1 MRSFSAYKSWLLAG
15 GVAIVALFS
24 AAPALA
30 VSPPMWSV
38 QSTAAPTM
46 MRTDAVCPVQQVS
59 VSATGG
65 TFTLTFEGQTTSPIA
80 YDASATGPHSVESE
94 LNALS
99 TIGGLGGSVSVSE
112 DPGNEPD
119 EHSYVVTV
127 GGTLCG
133 VPEKEGLKF
142 GGITISP
149 GTMSADGSSLT
160 LAGGQGTATAKLQST
175 TAWSSDEYEVAVE
188 NIGGSA
194 SSGVIT
200 LTDKLP
206 PGVTTTGSAVP
217 ELWHGVE
224 LEPGF
229 VCSSGVALSEVTCT
243 GTPLIEAGS
252 RISYNNGDA
261 DASEGQDIVHVL
273 IPVTVAAGVSGSV
286 TNTATVSGG
295 GAARSAS
302 VSTLNPVNTST
313 PPAYGISYFSASVNG
328 EQGAPFT
335 QADGHPDAVTVSFGF
350 NTETEPGA
358 SGGAPSHNL
367 ASNAVAGDETREIAT
382 DLPLGLV
389 GNPLATPRCPLAL
402 VAAGDNKT
410 HCPRDTQVGII
421 YLDYSLGRTGPDIS
435 GPYALFN
442 VVPEPGRPG
451 EFAFNPVGGS
461 IIVLYGEVV
470 RTPLGNVVR
479 VLVPTPRAHVQ
490 SVSITFFGNPVGV
503 FSQPSEKDAVE
514 SPGGGTD
521 GRPFEDTDELPF
533 LINPTNCEAS
543 AAQRTMTMHVDSWDH
558 PGALNPD
565 GTPDFSDPSWKEAST
580 VIPPVEGCGELY
592 FNPSHF
598 ELAPNGLLEGSHE
611 AKSGGTTQADE
622 PSAYEGRLK
631 IPQVEEFG
639 TLSRPELKNATI
651 TLPAGVSV
659 SASAANG
666 LEGCSE
672 AQLDIGSG
680 EPGHCP
686 EGSKLGTVEV
696 SSPLLSK
703 PLQGHVYLAEPKC
716 GEEGEPACVESEA
729 EEGKLFGLIIELDGE
744 AVIKIP
750 GYVEAGGY
758 GAYSAAHGLAPGQ
771 LRSVFPN
778 DPQLPFGELVFKF
791 EEGPRTSL
799 ANPQTCGAFTTSSVL
814 EPWSAPFSASATS
827 ESLFNVDWDGHGG
840 ACPAGMP
847 FSPSFTAGTASSA
860 AGAYSPL
867 MLEFSRQDRE
877 QDLSRITVH
886 TPVGML
892 GNLSNVP
899 LCGEPQASQGAC
911 GEASLIGSTSA
922 VVGPGE
928 DPFTITGGRVY
939 LTGPYKGSPFGLSI
953 VVPANAGPFHLG
965 NVVVRA
971 SVAVDPHTAA
981 LTVTTDALPQVVDSV
996 PIRLRKVVVDVDRP
1010 GFIFN
1015 ATDCTTRRVE
1025 ASISGLEGFTG
1036 THGLSAL
1043 VASSYTANGCAG
1055 LAFKPKFAVSTSGK
1069 TSRAKGASLAV
1080 KLTYPTGAG
1089 YANIA
1094 KVKVDLPKQLPS
1106 RLTTLQKA
1114 CTAAVFD
1121 ANPAGCPKESVV
1133 GMAKATTPILPVPLM
1148 GPAYFVSH
1156 GGEAFPSLIVVLQ
1169 GYGVTV
1175 DLVGTTFISKAGI
1188 TSSTFEAVPDVPVST
1203 FELTLPEGKFS
1214 ALAANGNLCT
1224 SKLAMPTAFVG
1235 QNGKEIHDSTK
1246 ITVAGCAKAKK
1257 LTRAQQ
1263 LGKAMKACKKK
1274 AKGKRITCE
1283 KQARKKYSPL
1293 KKAKKKGKK

>member
-1 MRSFSAYKSWLLAG
+1 MRSFSVCRSGLLAA
-15 GVAIVALFS
+15 GVAAATLFS
-24 AAPALA
+24 AASALA
-30 VSPPMWSV
+30 AASPPEWSI
-38 QSTAAPTM
+38 QSVAAPTTM
-46 MRTDAVCPVQQVS
+46 HTTDAVSAVQRVT
-59 VSATGG
+59 VNATGG
-65 TFTLTFEGQTTSPIA
+65 TFTLTFEGQTTGAIA
-80 YDASATGPHSVESE
+80 FDAPATGAHSVESE
-94 LNALS
+94 LDALS
-99 TIGGLGGSVSVSE
+99 SIGGIGGSVAVTE
-112 DPGNEPD
+112 APGSGPGER
-119 EHSYVVTV
+119 SYVVTV
-127 GGTLCG
+127 GGTLRG
-133 VPEKEGLKF
+133 VPEKAACCF
-142 GGITISP
+142 VIP
-149 GTMSADGSSLT
+149 ATMTADSTSLT
-160 LAGGQGTATAKLQST
+160 GGAETATVTLLTAGST
-175 TAWSSDEYEVAVE
+175 KDEYELEVE
-188 NIGGSA
+188 NIGDSA

-200 LTDKLP
+200 VTDKLP
-206 PGVTTTGSAVP
+206 PGVTTTATSVP
-217 ELWHGVE
+217 EIKLPGSGQ
-224 LEPGF
+224 EPGF
-229 VCSSGVALSEVTCT
+229 ECSSGAGLSEVTCT
-243 GTPLIEAGS
+243 GAPLVLAGPPT
-252 RISYNNGDA
+252 SYNN
-261 DASEGQDIVHVL
+261 QDVTNAGGRGIFQVL
-273 IPVTVAAGVSGSV
+273 IPVTVAAGASGSV

-295 GAARSAS
+295 GAPASAS
-302 VSTLNPVNTST
+302 VSTPNPVNTST
-313 PPAYGISYFSASVNG
+313 PPAYGVSFFNALVSD
-328 EQGAPFT
+328 EQGAPST
-335 QADGHPDAVTVSFGF
+335 QAGGHPYAVTVNFGF
-350 NTETEPGA
+350 NTEVLRSGA
-358 SGGAPSHNL
+358 QPAPSHGI
-367 ASNAVAGDETREIAT
+367 SQNAAAGDDTREMAF
-382 DLPLGLV
+382 DLPLGLI
-389 GNPLATPRCPLAL
+389 GNPLAAPRCPLAL
-402 VAAGDNKT
+402 VAAPGLNAT
-410 HCPRDTQVGII
+410 GCPRDTQVGIV
-421 YLDYSLGRTGPDIS
+421 YLSFFGAKPNIS
-435 GPYALFN
+435 GPFALFN

-451 EFAFNPVGGS
+451 EFAFNPVGGVVQ
-461 IIVLYGEVV
+461 VLYGTVV

-479 VLVPTPRAHVQ
+479 LVLQTPRVELQGA
-490 SVSITFFGNPVGV
+490 STTFFGNPIGV
-503 FSQPSEKDAVE
+503 FSQPGEHA
-514 SPGGGTD
+514 D
-521 GRPFEDTDELPF
+521 GRPFEDTAELPF
-533 LINPTNCEAS
+533 LINPTNCQAS
-543 AAQRTMTMHVDSWDH
+543 AAQRTLTMHVDSYDH
-558 PGALNPD
+558 TGALNPD
-565 GTPDFSDPSWKEAST
+565 GTPNFSDPNWKEAST
-580 VIPPVEGCGELY
+580 VTPPVEGCNLLE

-598 ELAPNGLLEGSHE
+598 ELAPSGLLEGAHQP
-611 AKSGGTTQADE
+611 AAGGTTQADE

-631 IPQVEEFG
+631 IPQVETFG
-639 TLSRPELKNATI
+639 TLSRPELKSATI

-672 AQLDIGSG
+672 AQLDPGSG

-716 GEEGEPACVESEA
+716 GEEGEAACVESEA
-729 EEGKLFGLIIELDGE
+729 EEGKLFGLDIELDGE
-744 AVIKIP
+744 AVVKIP

-758 GAYSAAHGLAPGQ
+758 GVYSQTHGLAPGQ
-771 LRSVFPN
+771 LRAVFPN
-778 DPQLPFGELVFKF
+778 DPQVPFGELVFKF
-791 EEGPRTSL
+791 KEGPRTSL
-799 ANPQTCGAFTTSSVL
+799 ANPQTCGTYTTTSLL
-814 EPWSAPFSASATS
+814 EPWSAPFSANATS

-840 ACPAGMP
+840 GCPTGMP
-847 FSPSFTAGTASSA
+847 FSPGFTAGTASSA
-860 AGAYSPL
+860 AGSYSPL
-867 MLEFSRQDRE
+867 VLEFARQDRE
-877 QDLSRITVH
+877 QDLSAITVH

-899 LCGEPQASQGAC
+899 LCGEPQAAEGSC
-911 GEASLIGSTSA
+911 GEGSLIGTTTA

-996 PIRLRKVVVDVDRP
+996 PIRLRKVIVDVDRP

-1015 ATDCTTRRVE
+1015 ATDCATRRVE

-1036 THGLSAL
+1036 THGSSAS

-1114 CTAAVFD
+1114 CLARVFEAD
-1121 ANPAGCPKESVV
+1121 PANCPKESIV

-1156 GGEAFPSLIVVLQ
+1156 GGEAFPSLVIVLQ

-1188 TSSTFEAVPDVPVST
+1188 TSSTFRSVPDVPVST

-1214 ALAANGNLCT
+1214 ALAANGKLCT

-1235 QNGKEIHDSTK
+1235 QNGAEIHESTK
-1246 ITVAGCAKAKK
+1246 IAVTGCAKARKPS
-1257 LTRAQQ
+1257 RAQRRATA
-1263 LGKAMKACKKK
+1263 LKACR
-1274 AKGKRITCE
+1274 AKSNRQKRAGCE
-1283 KQARKKYSPL
+1283 ARARKKYG
-1293 KKAKKKGKK
+1293 AVERH